1 MWYLETSPV
10 QQSQRAERPPQD
22 ERRNVQLDPA
32 LARFLGIKEYE
43 RRAAAALSGGQR
55 TAALIARTP
64 VRNFTADLT
73 GRPFA

>member
-32 LARFLGIKEYE
+32 LARFLGIKSTN
-43 RRAAAALSGGQR
+43 AAPPPRCRVVSAQPR
-55 TAALIARTP
+55 
-64 VRNFTADLT
+64 
-73 GRPFA
+73 